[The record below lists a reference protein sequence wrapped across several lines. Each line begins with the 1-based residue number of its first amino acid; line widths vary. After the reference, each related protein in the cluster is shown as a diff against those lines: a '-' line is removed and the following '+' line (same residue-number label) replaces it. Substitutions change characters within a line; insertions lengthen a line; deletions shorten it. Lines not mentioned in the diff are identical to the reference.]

1 MCGYEDSWDSNMSV
15 LVLLWGCDC
24 SAANMMMGHNVL
36 FDVEEGA
43 IGFTES
49 HYDYRRLVED
59 VAEEEDYG
67 VI

>member
-1 MCGYEDSWDSNMSV
+1 
-15 LVLLWGCDC
+15 
-24 SAANMMMGHNVL
+24 MMMGHDVL

-43 IGFTES
+43 IGFTVC